1 MSASGGHG
9 PRHGAG
15 AGAGAGAGGPASGRR
30 LGQALVAAQFVLIAG
45 LAGLGGPALV
55 AALGAARTPAWPVAA
70 GWMLVLVAIVLGVWA
85 LTANRPGNFR
95 IHPAPHAQG
104 RLVQTGPYRW
114 IRHPMYAAVL
124 AAGAGCALAA
134 AGPALA
140 DGAASTTGTAMVWRL
155 GLAGL
160 AWFALAAVLAA
171 KASLEER
178 WLVERHPGYAA
189 YRARTR
195 AFVPGLY

>member
-1 MSASGGHG
+1 MSAPGDRG
-9 PRHGAG
+9 PRHGA
-15 AGAGAGAGGPASGRR
+15 AADAQGPAAGHQ
-30 LGQALVAAQFVLIAG
+30 LGQALVAAQFALIAV
-45 LAGLGGPALV
+45 LAVLGGPALL
-55 AALGAARTPAWPVAA
+55 AGLSAARLPAWPVAA
-70 GWMLVLVAIVLGVWA
+70 GWLLVLVAIVLGAWA

-104 RLVQTGPYRW
+104 RLVRTGPYRW
-114 IRHPMYAAVL
+114 IRHPMYTAVL

-140 DGAASTTGTAMVWRL
+140 DGAAGVAGIANATAWRL

-178 WLVERHPGYAA
+178 WLVARHPGYAA
-189 YRARTR
+189 YRAGTR
-195 AFVPGLY
+195 RFVPGLY